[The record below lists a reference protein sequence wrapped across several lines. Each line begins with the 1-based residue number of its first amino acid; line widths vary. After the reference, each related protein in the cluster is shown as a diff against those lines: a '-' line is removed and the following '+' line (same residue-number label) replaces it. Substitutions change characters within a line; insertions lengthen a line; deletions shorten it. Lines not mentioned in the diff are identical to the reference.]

1 MLNPIVV
8 CLYLAHQIDHFG
20 VLLPLRLILLVYVWV
35 RILLAIVISWGI
47 LIVPRDFRLGPRMLL
62 LGLVDRGNVNLVS
75 FGWTWY
81 HKTIIAIAIV
91 RVQVSLLITVL
102 AELSIY
108 YVVSQ
113 NTFGL
118 EPVYRIVSI
127 TDSNTPGGVSSPIS
141 IKVSA

>member
-1 MLNPIVV
+1 
-8 CLYLAHQIDHFG
+8 
-20 VLLPLRLILLVYVWV
+20 
-35 RILLAIVISWGI
+35 
-47 LIVPRDFRLGPRMLL
+47 MLL
-62 LGLVDRGNVNLVS
+62 LTLVHRSNVNLVS

-91 RVQVSLLITVL
+91 RVKVSLLITVL

-113 NTFGL
+113 DTFGL

-127 TDSNTPGGVSSPIS
+127 TDSNTPGGVSAS
-141 IKVSA
+141 ITIQMSA

>member
-1 MLNPIVV
+1 
-8 CLYLAHQIDHFG
+8 
-20 VLLPLRLILLVYVWV
+20 
-35 RILLAIVISWGI
+35 
-47 LIVPRDFRLGPRMLL
+47 MLL
-62 LGLVDRGNVNLVS
+62 LTLVHRSNVNLVS
-75 FGWTWY
+75 FRRTRQ
-81 HKTIIAIAIV
+81 HETVIAIAIV
-91 RVQVSLLITVL
+91 RVKVSLLITVL

-113 NTFGL
+113 DTFGL